1 MLSSE
6 AYLIFKVMEGLLLK
20 YDVIQFATMSSQI
33 KVNVA
38 ANVQLFTSQ
47 SNLYLWLVKFPK
59 RVILEGNLYLP

>member
-1 MLSSE
+1 
-6 AYLIFKVMEGLLLK
+6 MEGLLLK

-47 SNLYLWLVKFPK
+47 SYLYLWLVKFPK